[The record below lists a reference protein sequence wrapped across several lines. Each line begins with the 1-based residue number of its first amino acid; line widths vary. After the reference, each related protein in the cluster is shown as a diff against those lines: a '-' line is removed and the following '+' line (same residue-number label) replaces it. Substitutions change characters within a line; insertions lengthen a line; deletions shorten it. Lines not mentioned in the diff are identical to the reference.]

1 MSGSDVQ
8 GWLEN
13 GSKLLNYTVTFHP
26 VALAACVFWSSGLKE
41 LLLRLRSS
49 QVKKWLRVWS
59 NLNLW
64 PVRSDHRCD
73 VNSARWQHHSGYVSR
88 YSKCELFTQWTGVKT
103 DFLKCYF
110 KRMSQFLFS
119 HHQDATGN
127 FTLIGFFFQTSH
139 VNNRKCHIIERPLCL
154 HQLLTCFNRSRS
166 TWRRFTGCH
175 VYLRG

>member
-1 MSGSDVQ
+1 MFYDGLIRTTKNGFTLWQGDKCIMSGSDVQ

-49 QVKKWLRVWS
+49 QVKKWLCVWS

-88 YSKCELFTQWTGVKT
+88 YSVWTFYPVNWCQDRLSKMLLQKDVT
-103 DFLKCYF
+103 VSLQSSPRRHRQFYF
-110 KRMSQFLFS
+110 NR
-119 HHQDATGN
+119 
-127 FTLIGFFFQTSH
+127 FFFSNLPCEQ
-139 VNNRKCHIIERPLCL
+139 
-154 HQLLTCFNRSRS
+154 
-166 TWRRFTGCH
+166 
-175 VYLRG
+175 